1 MVTGTGGGPD
11 TLVQIA
17 PSRIPGQAANAMQAM
32 KMAQALNA
40 AGGLAALIA
49 ARGNGAVDAAAL
61 ARQFG
66 VDILPNML
74 LLPLRGRYG
83 IHLFNLRAALAARR
97 LGVGLVVSRSVGA
110 AALAA
115 RMGLPTV
122 FECHAP
128 PQGFERRYW
137 RFLARAPAFRRL
149 VVISDALRG
158 LMREAHPE
166 TEAMD
171 VVVAHDGVDL
181 ARFEDLP
188 APAAAKRA
196 AGLDPDR
203 PVAGYAGH
211 LYRGR
216 GIDVILAAA
225 SRLPGWD
232 FVIAGG
238 TDADVAAL
246 RAEVGT
252 RGFGNVSAWG
262 HVPNADLAARLA
274 VCDVLLMPYQPSVM
288 VSGGRLDT
296 ARWMSPLKMF
306 EYMAMGRA
314 IVSSDLPVLREVLDD
329 DIARLVP
336 PADEDGWVA
345 ALTAL
350 EDSAERERL
359 AAAARARAAG
369 YEWSARCA
377 RMLDGLWPAG
387 REMLCRR

>member
-1 MVTGTGGGPD
+1 MTGAPGAP
-11 TLVQIA
+11 LVQIA
-17 PSRIPGQAANAMQAM
+17 PSRIPGNAANAMQVM
-32 KMAQALNA
+32 KMAQALRA
-40 AGGLAALIA
+40 VAPHAALIA
-49 ARGNGAVDAAAL
+49 AQGDGAIDEAAL

-66 VDILPNML
+66 VDGLPNMHR
-74 LLPLRGRYG
+74 LPLRGRYG

-97 LGVGLVVSRSVGA
+97 LGAGLVLSRSIGA

-137 RFLARAPAFRRL
+137 RLLARAPAFHRL

-158 LMREAHPE
+158 LMRGAHPE
-166 TEAMD
+166 TAAMD

-181 ARFEDLP
+181 ARFEGLP
-188 APAAAKRA
+188 TAAAAKRA
-196 AGLDPDR
+196 AGLDADR

-238 TDADVAAL
+238 GDDDVAAL
-246 RAEVGT
+246 RAEVRTCGL
-252 RGFGNVSAWG
+252 GNVSAWG
-262 HVPNADLAARLA
+262 HVPNADLARRLA

-329 DIARLVP
+329 GIARLVP
-336 PADEDGWVA
+336 PADADGWVA
-345 ALTAL
+345 ALAAL
-350 EDSAERERL
+350 EDPAERDRL

-369 YEWSARCA
+369 YDWSARCV

-387 REMLCRR
+387 REMPCRH